1 MAQIRL
7 DQWLFVVPARLKSER
22 LTQKPLRLLGGK
34 PLIERVYD
42 NLRPL
47 LADGAQIVVALDSDE
62 VREVC
67 STKKIPWTMT
77 RPEHPSGTDRCNE
90 VAQQFHRPFIM
101 NVQGDEPF
109 VNLDDLRA
117 LAHAVETQQCKMA
130 TLGFSVKRGESNS
143 FQDPNCV
150 KIVRTADGRAIY
162 FSRAP
167 VPFDR
172 EGERAGGSQES
183 FWQHLGVYAFRRDS
197 LAAFCA
203 MPPSPLERLEKLE
216 QLRAIEAGW
225 TIYVVEASSA
235 SIGIDTHEDLM
246 RAEELLAQL

>member
-1 MAQIRL
+1 MARL
-7 DQWLFVVPARLKSER
+7 DQWLFIIPSRLKSER
-22 LTQKPLRLLGGK
+22 LSQKPLRLLGGK

-47 LADGAQIVVALDSDE
+47 LEEGAQIVVAIDAEE

-67 STKKIPWTMT
+67 STKKIPWIMT

-90 VAQQFHRPFIM
+90 VAQQFQKAFIM

-109 VNLDDLRA
+109 VNLDDLRSLAQA
-117 LAHAVETQQCKMA
+117 LENKSCKMA
-130 TLGFSVKRGESNS
+130 TLGFSVKRGDS
-143 FQDPNCV
+143 FRDPNCV
-150 KIVRTADGRAIY
+150 KIVRSENGRAIY
-162 FSRAP
+162 FSRAG

-172 EGERAGGSQES
+172 DGERSGGSQET
-183 FWQHLGVYAFRRDS
+183 FLQHLGVYAFRKEA
-197 LAAFCA
+197 LAEFCA

-225 TIYVVEASSA
+225 SIPIVEAKSP
-235 SIGIDTHEDLM
+235 SIGIDTHEDLL

>member
-1 MAQIRL
+1 MAEIRL

-22 LTQKPLRLLGGK
+22 LSQKPLRLLGGK

-42 NLRPL
+42 NLKPL
-47 LADGAQIVVALDSDE
+47 LADGAKIVVALDSEE

-67 STKKIPWTMT
+67 SSKQIPWTMT

-90 VAQQFHRPFIM
+90 VAQQFHKPFIM

-109 VNLDDLRA
+109 VNLDDLRH
-117 LAHAVETQQCKMA
+117 LAQAVETKSYKMA
-130 TLGFSVKRGESNS
+130 TLGFSVKCSEAS
-143 FQDPNCV
+143 FRDPNCV
-150 KIVRTADGRAIY
+150 KIVRASDGRAIY

-172 EGERAGGSQES
+172 DGERGGGSQES
-183 FWQHLGVYAFRRDS
+183 FWQHLGVYAFRKDT

-225 TIYVVEASSA
+225 SILVVEAKSP
-235 SIGIDTHEDLM
+235 SIGIDTHEDLL